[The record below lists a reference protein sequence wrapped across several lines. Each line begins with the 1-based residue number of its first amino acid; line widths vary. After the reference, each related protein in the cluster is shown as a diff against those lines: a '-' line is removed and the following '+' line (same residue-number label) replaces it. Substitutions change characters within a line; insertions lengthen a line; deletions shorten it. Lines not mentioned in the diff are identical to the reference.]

1 MIARGILRGGGVGAL
16 LAAAFSVLGVI
27 PVCGY
32 AALPLRAFAW
42 TLGGYVGGRLAVQ
55 GGARSGGVAAGL
67 GAGIIAGVVDGVVNV
82 ALAPV
87 RFKLAGDMLTSLYLL
102 PKPILDIFA
111 NMGVDLL
118 ALNTVGGSIF
128 FSVLLCGVIWMF
140 SGVLGALG
148 GGVAQALAD

>member
-1 MIARGILRGGGVGAL
+1 MIARGVLRGGLIAAL

-42 TLGGYVGGRLAVQ
+42 TLGGYVGGRIAVQ
-55 GGARSGGVAAGL
+55 SGARNGGVAAGL
-67 GAGIIAGVVDGVVNV
+67 GAGILAGVADGVVNV

-87 RFKLAGDMLTSLYLL
+87 RFKLAGDMLTSLVLL
-102 PKPILDIFA
+102 PKPIVQFFAEMGIDI
-111 NMGVDLL
+111 M
-118 ALNTVGGSIF
+118 ALNTVGGAVF

-140 SGVLGALG
+140 AGALGALG